1 MIVSNADSIEI
12 CHLFNDARIQ
22 AQMEER
28 FTQHMVQY
36 RMALGRKQYFVPT
49 SSQVIDQENINSQDV
64 QGYNTNATRNNNVI
78 SPLRS

>member
-1 MIVSNADSIEI
+1 
-12 CHLFNDARIQ
+12 
-22 AQMEER
+22 
-28 FTQHMVQY
+28 
-36 RMALGRKQYFVPT
+36 MALGRKQYFVPT